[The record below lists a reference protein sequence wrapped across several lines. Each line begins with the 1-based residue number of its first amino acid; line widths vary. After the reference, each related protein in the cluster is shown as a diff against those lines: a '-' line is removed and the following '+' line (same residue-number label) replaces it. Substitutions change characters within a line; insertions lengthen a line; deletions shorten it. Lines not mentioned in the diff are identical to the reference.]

1 MNEYSFITK
10 RNAGLSSKI
19 KERITRSLTIYH
31 YFNKLKD

>member
-19 KERITRSLTIYH
+19 KERIIKSLTIYY
-31 YFNKLKD
+31 YFS